1 MFQYITVSMFIKLLL
16 INQIKIV
23 DTVTKLNR
31 SVTNTLCPAK
41 LSKVVGD
48 ILEADTNQQHTKQR
62 G

>member
-1 MFQYITVSMFIKLLL
+1 MFIKLLL